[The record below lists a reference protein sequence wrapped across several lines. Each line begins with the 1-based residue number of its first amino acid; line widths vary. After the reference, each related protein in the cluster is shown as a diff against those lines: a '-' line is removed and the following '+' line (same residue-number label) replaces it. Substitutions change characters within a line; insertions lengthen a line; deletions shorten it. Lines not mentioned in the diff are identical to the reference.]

1 MSKFGTF
8 LGFTPSV
15 VAGKPSAP
23 AAPDGVAPDTASA
36 DRNVIELDQELFFP
50 IAGRL
55 GEENETVR
63 NLLIDAEHK
72 ISELDS
78 IKRSIGKLVDPVSK
92 TLRALEEAKNEKL
105 SLQGA
110 LSSTR
115 AAFEKQR
122 AEFGAVEKKA
132 TVAEGECT
140 RLREMLTVA
149 QQSVAALETTRAEQS
164 AELASRRSQ
173 IADLQRQVQQ
183 QATDLQTSRDES
195 RRFAERIAM
204 IDKRM
209 VQLEAET
216 TGAQQKL
223 LLSEKEKS
231 AVQGLLEKALA
242 ESAQISR
249 RLLDTDKALGASS
262 ARLSQIEAAFA
273 EAQSER
279 TRLASALDETNEKH
293 RSEMIAQRARYEAL
307 QARADLSDKLLDEAR
322 QTLASRADEVS
333 AFDRRVAEAVLN
345 RSSVESKLAQIEAA
359 LADRDARI
367 KELELSHA
375 AIAEHNETLVKAIG
389 TRESAFSRA
398 QEKLQAQDNQV
409 QLLENQL
416 RASREATELQIE
428 ELNAQLQRER
438 LERTM
443 AEGAL
448 EAGRKDIARLLREVA
463 TLQYRPPGA
472 ANDQPAPMAQPRRQ
486 NAA

>member
-1 MSKFGTF
+1 MSRLGTF
-8 LGFTPSV
+8 LGFTPTV
-15 VAGKPSAP
+15 VAEKPSAP
-23 AAPDGVAPDTASA
+23 GTPDGAAPEKGTA

-72 ISELDS
+72 ISELDT

-110 LSSTR
+110 LNSTR

-122 AEFGAVEKKA
+122 AELGAVEKKA
-132 TVAEGECT
+132 AVAEGECT

-164 AELASRRSQ
+164 AELAGRRSQ

-204 IDKRM
+204 VDRRM

-216 TGAQQKL
+216 TSAQQKL

-231 AVQGLLEKALA
+231 AIQGLLEKALA

-249 RLLDTDKALGASS
+249 RLLDTDKALGASR

-279 TRLASALDETNEKH
+279 TRLASALDETTEKH
-293 RSEMIAQRARYEAL
+293 RSEMIAQNARYEAL

-322 QTLASRADEVS
+322 HTLASRADEVS
-333 AFDRRVAEAVLN
+333 TFDRRVAEAVFN

-375 AIAEHNETLVKAIG
+375 SLADHNDTLVKAIG
-389 TRESAFSRA
+389 TREHAFARS
-398 QEKLQAQDNQV
+398 QEKLQAQDDLV

-416 RASREATELQIE
+416 RAAREATELQIE

-448 EAGRKDIARLLREVA
+448 EAGRKDIARLLRELA
-463 TLQYRPPGA
+463 ALQYRPPVA
-472 ANDQPAPMAQPRRQ
+472 ANDRPAQAPPARMQS
-486 NAA
+486 AA